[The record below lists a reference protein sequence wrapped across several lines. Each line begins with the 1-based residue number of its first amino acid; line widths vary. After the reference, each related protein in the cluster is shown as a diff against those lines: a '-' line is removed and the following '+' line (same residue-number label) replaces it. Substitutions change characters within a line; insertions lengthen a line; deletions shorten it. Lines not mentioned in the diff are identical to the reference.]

1 MRRKKE
7 RRRGFL
13 SIFFL
18 LLCLISLSIAG
29 YLLWG
34 HIQEETEEQKLE
46 EETIEDFV
54 QTPEDTNEDA
64 NENGKNGTEGDGY
77 TFDWAGMKAI
87 NPDVV
92 GWIRFDNPSRIDY
105 PIVQGDSNQTY
116 LTQNWKG
123 QYSVYGSIF
132 LNKNN
137 ASDFTDANS
146 ILYGH
151 RMISGAMFGDLKKYG
166 EQSFMDNNP
175 YFYIYTPDGKKR
187 TYEIY
192 VYAQVKDASDVYT
205 MNFKSSEEKIDY
217 FEKMKA
223 RTITSRD
230 VELDEFDTIMTLS
243 TCARYG
249 YMNRIVIQGKL
260 ISIEVNQQ
268 P

>member
-1 MRRKKE
+1 MKRKKQ
-7 RRRGFL
+7 RSFL

-18 LLCLISLSIAG
+18 LICIVSLSIAG

-46 EETIEDFV
+46 KDTINEFV
-54 QTPEDTNEDA
+54 QTPEKLPEELPDKTNEGDA
-64 NENGKNGTEGDGY
+64 SNDGY
-77 TFDWAGMKAI
+77 VFDWDGMLAA